1 MKSLEN
7 IKFYLSFRSY
17 LRGVLIGLTETEK
30 LARANARR
38 QLGGGVVQQ
47 GQAQQQQP
55 QTGVQQLMAPNTA
68 SLTGA
73 QLIVRTRELQ
83 LRARQA
89 EAAAAGTA
97 GQPQVTAQRPAVQQ
111 PVTQQAQLPLRDDTQ
126 QKGLN
131 AKIHAMAYQIYLG
144 ELRLN

>member
-1 MKSLEN
+1 M
-7 IKFYLSFRSY
+7 
-17 LRGVLIGLTETEK
+17 LIGLTETEK

-38 QLGGGVVQQ
+38 LLGGGSVQQ
-47 GQAQQQQP
+47 GQAQLQQP
-55 QTGVQQLMAPNTA
+55 QTGAQQLMAPNTA
-68 SLTGA
+68 ALTGA

-97 GQPQVTAQRPAVQQ
+97 GQSPAPAQRPPTASELRV
-111 PVTQQAQLPLRDDTQ
+111 PMPPRDDTQ

-131 AKIHAMAYQIYLG
+131 AKITP
-144 ELRLN
+144 

>member
-1 MKSLEN
+1 M
-7 IKFYLSFRSY
+7 
-17 LRGVLIGLTETEK
+17 RGVLIGLTEAEK
-30 LARANARR
+30 LTRANARR
-38 QLGGGVVQQ
+38 QLGGGAVQQ
-47 GQAQQQQP
+47 GQAQQQP

-97 GQPQVTAQRPAVQQ
+97 GQSPAPAQRPPTASELRV
-111 PVTQQAQLPLRDDTQ
+111 PMPPRDDTQ

-131 AKIHAMAYQIYLG
+131 ARITPWLVTTNLG
-144 ELRLN
+144 KPG